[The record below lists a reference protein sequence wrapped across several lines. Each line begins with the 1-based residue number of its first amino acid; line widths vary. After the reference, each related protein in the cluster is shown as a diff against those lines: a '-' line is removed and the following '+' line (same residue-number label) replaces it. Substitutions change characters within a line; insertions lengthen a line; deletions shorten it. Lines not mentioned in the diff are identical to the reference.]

1 MQEAG
6 RTKAD
11 FIQDQKRAGVVG
23 REPRSLLYK
32 IFHASPAP
40 ISISR
45 LSDGTLV
52 DVNEEWSLFTG
63 YSPSEAVGRSSTDLG
78 LWSDAGVFATL
89 QAIVNSENSAHEK
102 ELGVKTK
109 DGRQKTVLWSAQR
122 IDVEGEPCILTVM
135 SDITE
140 RNRSISAL
148 QESERRFRVVAD
160 SAPVLIWMS
169 DENIRRTYVN
179 KPWIEFT
186 GLPLEEHLGRGW
198 MASIFADDL
207 ETFLKK
213 YEESHR
219 KREPFAVEYRLRRH
233 DGEYRWMLD
242 KGVPR
247 SRADGS
253 FAGYVGSCVDIN
265 EQKETQK
272 KLLEAKEYAE
282 ETAKLKST
290 FLTNMTHEIRTPLT
304 VILGF
309 TSILRQG
316 VRVEYQRFVNLI
328 ERSGRRLL
336 LMLDSMLDLA
346 QLEAGSLEIDQQ
358 KYNVGEI
365 VEGVVAMLAPIIEEK
380 GLTLNLSLP
389 AERCYA
395 RVDHA
400 VLTRVLN
407 NMLDNAVKFTDE
419 GEINIALEKRGP
431 DIHITLQDT
440 GIGIEQRFLAHVFD
454 PFVQES
460 SGLDR
465 THQGSGLGLAVS
477 KRLLELMGGTVR
489 VESSKGEGSVF
500 TIILPAAR

>member
-1 MQEAG
+1 M
-6 RTKAD
+6 
-11 FIQDQKRAGVVG
+11 
-23 REPRSLLYK
+23 
-32 IFHASPAP
+32 
-40 ISISR
+40 
-45 LSDGTLV
+45 
-52 DVNEEWSLFTG
+52 FTG
-63 YSPSEAVGRSSTDLG
+63 YSPTEAVGRNSIDLG
-78 LWSDAGVFATL
+78 VWSNAGDFASL
-89 QAIVNSENSAHEK
+89 LAHVNSENSAHEK
-102 ELGVKTK
+102 ELGVRTK
-109 DGRQKTVLWSAQR
+109 DGGLKTVLWSAQR

-140 RNRSISAL
+140 RNRSIHAL
-148 QESERRFRVVAD
+148 QESERRFRMVAD

-169 DENIRRTYVN
+169 DERKQRTYVN
-179 KPWIEFT
+179 KPWIDYT
-186 GLPLEEHLGRGW
+186 GVQLDEHLGRDW
-198 MASIFADDL
+198 TASIFPGDL
-207 ETFLKK
+207 EECLKT
-213 YEESHR
+213 YEESHE
-219 KREPFAVEYRLRRH
+219 KREPFAIEYRLRRH
-233 DGEYRWMLD
+233 DGIYRWMLD

-247 SRADGS
+247 SRPDGS

-265 EQKETQK
+265 ERKEMEQM
-272 KLLEAKEYAE
+272 LLEAKEYAE

-365 VEGVVAMLAPIIEEK
+365 VEGVVAMLAPLIEEK
-380 GLTLNLSLP
+380 GLTMNLSLP

-419 GEINIALEKRGP
+419 GEINIALKKMGP
-431 DIHITLQDT
+431 DIQITLQDT
-440 GIGIEQRFLAHVFD
+440 GIGIDQRFLAHVFD

-477 KRLLELMGGTVR
+477 KRLLELMGGTVT
-489 VESSKGEGSVF
+489 VDSSKGEGSVF
-500 TIILPAAR
+500 TIILPAAL